1 MGAGYNWTGDAIVR
15 DTIMKDKRAV
25 LGNPGLYIPTD
36 IREWLSSTESEV
48 IQTALQEIGLPAA
61 RDPGTFDLR
70 AWRIWDYVA
79 KGVQYITDKQ
89 SYGLEDFWLFPE
101 ETLVL
106 HKGDCED
113 SSFLLATLLLASGVS
128 EHCVRVV
135 LGRVASAEGDYG
147 HAWVVYQNEEGVWC
161 LLESTLESA
170 PSRLIPADPFT
181 QSGSQYQYQPQFCLN
196 ASHLWSLQPVKMQ
209 VADYVKMRSGRAGS
223 ARAAP
228 VFGKSKRRAS
238 G

>member
-1 MGAGYNWTGDAIVR
+1 MGARYNWAGDVVIR

-25 LGNPGLYIPTD
+25 LGNPSLFIPTD

-48 IQTALQEIGLPAA
+48 IQRSLQEIGLPAA
-61 RDPGTFDLR
+61 RDRGTFDLR

-79 KGVQYITDKQ
+79 RGVQYITDKQ
-89 SYGLEDFWLFPE
+89 SCGLEDFWLFPE

-106 HKGDCED
+106 RKGDCED

-161 LLESTLESA
+161 LLESTLDAA
-170 PSRLIPADPFT
+170 PSRLVPADTFAQT
-181 QSGSQYQYQPQFCLN
+181 GNQYQYQPQFCLN
-196 ASHLWSLQPVKMQ
+196 ASHLWSLEPVKIQ
-209 VADYVKMRSGRAGS
+209 VADYVKMRSGRAGA

-228 VFGKSKRRAS
+228 GFGGNKRRA
-238 G
+238 